1 MAADTN
7 AQEVDRKSWKLIKQG
22 AEARVY
28 KGEHS
33 GKSII
38 IKERFSKSYR
48 VPALDQRLTSR
59 RMNQEVR
66 SITRCLKNG
75 IRVPEVYRVDNSHK
89 LIYMEYIEHG
99 TVLRELLDQPE
110 VITDSSVVTS
120 IMKTVGASL
129 AGLHNI
135 DLIHGDLTTSNM
147 IYDMEKMEITLID
160 FGLSFVSN
168 SIEDKGVDLYVLERA
183 FISTHPN
190 TESCFEQILV
200 SYKGTA
206 NNGEAIIKKL
216 DEVRTR
222 GRKRTMVG

>member
-1 MAADTN
+1 M
-7 AQEVDRKSWKLIKQG
+7 EVDCEQRSSWKLIKQG

-33 GKSII
+33 GRPII

-48 VPALDQRLTSR
+48 VPALDQRLTTR

-66 SITRCLKNG
+66 SMARCQKNN
-75 IRVPEVYRVDNSHK
+75 IRTPEVYRVDNANK
-89 LIYMEYIEHG
+89 MIYMECIEDGLVLKEYINQFDLVGNDSDAPLAELMKEVG
-99 TVLRELLDQPE
+99 EVLAR
-110 VITDSSVVTS
+110 
-120 IMKTVGASL
+120 M
-129 AGLHNI
+129 HNI

-147 IYDMEKMEITLID
+147 IYNSGKSELIMID

-168 SIEDKGVDLYVLERA
+168 SAEDKGVDLYVLERA
-183 FISTHPN
+183 FLSTHPN
-190 TESCFEQILV
+190 TEALFKLIIESYRPLV
-200 SYKGTA
+200 
-206 NNGEAIIKKL
+206 NNGDAIIKKM